1 MIVDVYIYNMI
12 YMMCNIL
19 SHITIAIVISML

>member
-12 YMMCNIL
+12 YMMYNIL